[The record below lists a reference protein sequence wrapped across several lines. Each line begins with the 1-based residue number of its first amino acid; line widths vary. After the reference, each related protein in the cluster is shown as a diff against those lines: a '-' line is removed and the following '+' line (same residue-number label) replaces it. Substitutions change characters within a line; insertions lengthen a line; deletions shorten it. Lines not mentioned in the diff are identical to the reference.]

1 MNSFISI
8 NINLCSDEFYVS
20 VVTNIV
26 PENSFNLQIGDTSEQ
41 KAYNLE
47 KLVEFLSSIV
57 EMDLSH
63 IKSK

>member
-41 KAYNLE
+41 KAYNLD